1 MRNDAHSIGQRLS
14 HKQQKKRN
22 TPKSEDR
29 VKVKHVNWF
38 ELKVDHKITKNI
50 N

>member
-1 MRNDAHSIGQRLS
+1 MAKYGRHDTTN
-14 HKQQKKRN
+14 KKRN
-22 TPKSEDR
+22 THKSEDR